1 MVHYYSIFI
10 VVVLVL
16 LTIFAYRWLND
27 DTTPE
32 MDVDVAVERSGDAP
46 KNCSGL
52 CPKNLAPVCGYD
64 TSSGTS
70 MSYSNDC
77 VFSAAQ
83 CRNSNLQFLNK
94 GKCPDSKDDVSK
106 AGSAGVVQPKKCGKA
121 CYSNIAPVCGYDSET
136 GTSKEYVNEC
146 AFSIAQ
152 CKNPNLKL
160 LNKGKCPAS
169 KDAVVGAAVGVVP
182 PKKCSGICPMLFVP
196 VCGYDSSSKTSKTY
210 SNECTFSNAQCE
222 NPNLKLLNKGKC
234 PKEGAV
240 GKVGAA
246 VVRPKDKCYK
256 GCPKLHAPVCGYD
269 SENGT
274 SKSYSNGCEFSN
286 AQCENPNLKK
296 LNTGLC
302 PGESIV
308 YV

>member
-16 LTIFAYRWLND
+16 LTIFAYMWTND

-32 MDVDVAVERSGDAP
+32 MDVDVDVAVERSGDA
-46 KNCSGL
+46 
-52 CPKNLAPVCGYD
+52 
-64 TSSGTS
+64 
-70 MSYSNDC
+70 
-77 VFSAAQ
+77 
-83 CRNSNLQFLNK
+83 
-94 GKCPDSKDDVSK
+94 
-106 AGSAGVVQPKKCGKA
+106 PKKCGKA

-160 LNKGKCPAS
+160 LNKGKCP
-169 KDAVVGAAVGVVP
+169 
-182 PKKCSGICPMLFVP
+182 
-196 VCGYDSSSKTSKTY
+196 
-210 SNECTFSNAQCE
+210 AQCE